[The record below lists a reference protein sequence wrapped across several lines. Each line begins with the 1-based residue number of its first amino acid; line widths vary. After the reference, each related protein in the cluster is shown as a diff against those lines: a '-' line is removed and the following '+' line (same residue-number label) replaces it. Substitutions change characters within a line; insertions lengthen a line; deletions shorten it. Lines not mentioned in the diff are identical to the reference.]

1 MMAPMVATL
10 EGVRAV
16 NVAPLNCAGP
26 NACDIVSV
34 YTSVFW
40 IAMVVLVIV
49 GGLLVYAALRF
60 RRTDDREP
68 AQVHGNPRLEILW
81 TAVPLVIVS
90 FLFVRTT
97 LRMDYVR
104 NGPPPQQ
111 TIQVTGIQ
119 WAWSFKYPNGKT
131 SITRLTIPV
140 GQVVRLQVTSKDVL
154 HSFWVPRLGGQIY
167 AKPGYQNSGWIE
179 ASQPG
184 QYLGQCN
191 ELCGINHFSMLLEVD
206 AVSDA
211 DYQAFL
217 SGAAPPG
224 AAAEKVTGI
233 QWAWSFKYPNGKTS
247 ITKLTIPVGQVV
259 RLQVT
264 SKDVLHS
271 FWVPRLG
278 GQIYAKP
285 GYQNSGWIEASQPG
299 QYLGQCNEL
308 CGLNHFSMLLEVDAV
323 SDADY
328 QAFLSGAAPPGAAA
342 EKVTGVPAG
351 VNVGET
357 DALKFEPTTA
367 TAKIGDVIQWK
378 NNGSLVHN
386 VVFDNNQLPSSD
398 PMNQGDTFEVKFTKP
413 GTYSYVCK
421 FHEASNMRGTITVTG
436 G

>member
-1 MMAPMVATL
+1 MMTPPVATL
-10 EGVRAV
+10 VGVPAV
-16 NVAPLNCAGP
+16 SVTPLDCAGP

-68 AQVHGNPRLEILW
+68 AQVHGNPRLEIVW

-111 TIQVTGIQ
+111 TVQVTGIQ

-131 SITRLTIPV
+131 SISTLTIPV
-140 GQVVRLQVTSKDVL
+140 GQVIRLQVTSKDVL

-167 AKPGYQNSGWIE
+167 AKPGFQNSGWIE

-184 QYLGQCN
+184 TY
-191 ELCGINHFSMLLEVD
+191 
-206 AVSDA
+206 
-211 DYQAFL
+211 Y
-217 SGAAPPG
+217 
-224 AAAEKVTGI
+224 
-233 QWAWSFKYPNGKTS
+233 
-247 ITKLTIPVGQVV
+247 
-259 RLQVT
+259 
-264 SKDVLHS
+264 
-271 FWVPRLG
+271 
-278 GQIYAKP
+278 
-285 GYQNSGWIEASQPG
+285 
-299 QYLGQCNEL
+299 GQCNEL
-308 CGLNHFSMLLEVDAV
+308 CGLYHFSMTLQVNAV
-323 SDADY
+323 SAEQY
-328 QAFLSGAAPPGAAA
+328 QAFLSGAPPPGGAAA
-342 EKVTGVPAG
+342 E

-386 VVFDNNQLPSSD
+386 VVFDNGQVPSSET
-398 PMNQGDTFEVKFTKP
+398 MNQSDTFEVKFTRA

-421 FHEASNMRGTITVTG
+421 FHEANNMRGTITVSG

>member
-1 MMAPMVATL
+1 MMTLLVATL
-10 EGVRAV
+10 VGVRAV
-16 NVAPLNCAGP
+16 SVTPLDCAGP

-34 YTSVFW
+34 YTSIFW

-81 TAVPLVIVS
+81 TAIPVVIVS
-90 FLFVRTT
+90 FLFIRTT

-131 SITRLTIPV
+131 SVTKLIIPV
-140 GQVVRLQVTSKDVL
+140 GQVVRLQVTS
-154 HSFWVPRLGGQIY
+154 R
-167 AKPGYQNSGWIE
+167 
-179 ASQPG
+179 
-184 QYLGQCN
+184 
-191 ELCGINHFSMLLEVD
+191 
-206 AVSDA
+206 
-211 DYQAFL
+211 
-217 SGAAPPG
+217 
-224 AAAEKVTGI
+224 
-233 QWAWSFKYPNGKTS
+233 
-247 ITKLTIPVGQVV
+247 
-259 RLQVT
+259 
-264 SKDVLHS
+264 DVLHS

-328 QAFLSGAAPPGAAA
+328 QAFLSGAPPPGGAAA
-342 EKVTGVPAG
+342 EKVTGVPAA
-351 VNVGET
+351 VNVAET
-357 DALKFEPTTA
+357 DALKFEPATV
-367 TAKIGDVIQWK
+367 TAKVGDVIEWK
-378 NNGSLVHN
+378 NNGALIHN
-386 VVFDNNQLPSSD
+386 VVFDSNQVPSSD
-398 PMNQGDTFEVKFTKP
+398 TMNQGDTFEVKFTKA
-413 GTYSYVCK
+413 GSYTYVCK
-421 FHEASNMRGTITVTG
+421 FHEANNMRGTVTVTG